1 MQRSGNGGSNTTS
14 GGGDGGSAG
23 GGGGGCG
30 GSRNAHRL
38 VLISEPLGS
47 ARLLAQLLK
56 GLA

>member
-1 MQRSGNGGSNTTS
+1 MHSSGN
-14 GGGDGGSAG
+14 GGSAG

-30 GSRNAHRL
+30 CGGGSLNAHRL